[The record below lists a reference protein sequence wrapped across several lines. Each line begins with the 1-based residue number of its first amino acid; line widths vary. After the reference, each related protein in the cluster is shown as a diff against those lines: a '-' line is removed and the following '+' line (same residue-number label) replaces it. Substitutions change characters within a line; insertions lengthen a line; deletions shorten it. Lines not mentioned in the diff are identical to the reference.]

1 MSENQN
7 RGTIDFAKYDSMATE
22 ELEEILRLDAE
33 APDGQASDGE
43 LLFYVMGV
51 LAERKRNSVNPGNT
65 AQEAWESFK
74 KNYLPIEAEDP
85 NNTSKVPESTKVVH
99 YGVRRLIAAVAVIAL
114 LVCIPVAVNA
124 FGWKDIWN
132 AVAQWAKETF
142 SFVSDNG
149 AGTDAPNPSD
159 GNSYKSL
166 QQVLGETNNRLDI
179 VPTTIPERYIL
190 QQVIVDEN
198 PVQRVYMAH
207 YKCDEQSLTV
217 TIRSYLNSDPEKIEI
232 NEKLLEIYEA
242 SGVEYYIF
250 SNFNQLRAV
259 WILDSYECYISGE
272 LTIDE
277 MKMMIDSIGKG

>member
-74 KNYLPIEAEDP
+74 ENYLPIEEDDLEHTQEAAP
-85 NNTSKVPESTKVVH
+85 PAKSARTWLP
-99 YGVRRLIAAVAVIAL
+99 RLIAAAALVAIL
-114 LVCIPVAVNA
+114 ISIPVAASA
-124 FGWKDIWN
+124 FGWQDIWN
-132 AVAQWAKETF
+132 AVAKWAKETF
-142 SFVSDNG
+142 SFVSDNQT
-149 AGTDAPNPSD
+149 GTEVPEPSD

-166 QQVLGETNNRLDI
+166 QQALEEANDRSDI
-179 VPTTIPERYIL
+179 VPTTLPERYIL
-190 QQVIVDEN
+190 QQVIVNES
-198 PVQRVYMAH
+198 PMRRIYGAH
-207 YKCDEQSLTV
+207 YKSGEASLKITV
-217 TIRSYLNSDPEKIEI
+217 QAYLEADPEKVEI
-232 NEKLLEIYEA
+232 NEELLEIYQA

-250 SNFNQLRAV
+250 SNFDQLRAV
-259 WILDSYECYISGE
+259 WTVDSYECYISGE
-272 LTIDE
+272 LTIEE

>member
-33 APDGQASDGE
+33 APEGQASDGE

-74 KNYLPIEAEDP
+74 ENYLPIEEEEHTQEAKQP
-85 NNTSKVPESTKVVH
+85 AKPARKWLP
-99 YGVRRLIAAVAVIAL
+99 RLIAAAALVAIVIS
-114 LVCIPVAVNA
+114 VPVAASA
-124 FGWKDIWN
+124 FGWQDIWN
-132 AVAQWAKETF
+132 AVAKWAKETF

-149 AGTDAPNPSD
+149 AGTDEPEPSD
-159 GNSYKSL
+159 GLTYTSL
-166 QQVLGETNNRLDI
+166 QQALEEARNRSDI

-190 QQVIVDEN
+190 KQVIVDEN
-198 PVQRVYMAH
+198 PMRRVYASV
-207 YKCDEQSLTV
+207 YKNGEASLTITV
-217 TIRSYLNSDPEKIEI
+217 QAYLEADPEKVEI
-232 NEKLLEIYEA
+232 NEELLEIHEA
-242 SGVEYYIF
+242 DSVEYYIF
-250 SNFNQLRAV
+250 ANNKQLRAV
-259 WILDSYECYISGE
+259 WAVDSYECYIAGE
-272 LTIDE
+272 LTMEE